1 MNRPVNARNDARSDE
16 RGFTLAEVIVAMI
29 ILVVGILGLAA
40 STAAVGRLTTLGVQ
54 QSRAANA
61 GMSKIEELRSM
72 GNCMTMAGGTDSWP
86 GGFSRTWTTSLS
98 GRVQTVTVVVT
109 YRTSTKQRTAT
120 YVSEIQCPT

>member
-1 MNRPVNARNDARSDE
+1 MNARNERRSDE
-16 RGFTLAEVIVAMI
+16 RGFTLAEVVVAMI

-61 GMSKIEELRSM
+61 GMSKIEELRSL
-72 GNCMTMAGGTDSWP
+72 GNCMTMSGGSDTWP
-86 GGFSRTWTTSLS
+86 GGFARSWTTSLA

-109 YRTSTKQRTAT
+109 YNTSRKQRTAT